1 MGPEGAARSIFS
13 FAGLFNSRKWPYYSP
28 RLQQSPHHVR
38 FFTVQNIVVIGLTDV
53 GRRACSLLSS
63 SGISVVHLNEPSD
76 AEVRAEVGKDI
87 DGVVVLLHDDI
98 KALRYSLMV
107 HHMQPDTR
115 LFVAMFDLT
124 VRTQLRAVV
133 PGCVLLSPASISVPS
148 MVAAALEPH
157 ILAIRRATTPDVRSW
172 VAVEKTSEK
181 KLKIK
186 PYRLPKFFKQ
196 RGLFGRMAGQF
207 RPFDSGSRVLL
218 GGALGLV
225 LVIAIE
231 TLVGLGHAPFIRALY
246 DATRTTATISSPAL
260 PDEPMVLIWA
270 TVAALLVMGF
280 TALFAAGIVNYIL
293 SGRHVEIF
301 GRRAMPR
308 FGHVIVVGMGQV
320 GLRLAQELQQ
330 LGVAV
335 VGIEQDPNARTLQIA
350 RSCGIP
356 VLIADGA
363 SRAAMEAVSVSGA
376 VALVAASSE
385 ERDNIAVAVGA
396 LAVNQQL
403 RVVLRAGSD
412 EAIDETRSLFRI
424 GAVVDVNGL
433 TASFVAASLRVDAP
447 YAVLAT
453 PEGDMAID
461 DSGTVLTT
469 YPPHSQR
476 CTCHS

>member
-1 MGPEGAARSIFS
+1 M
-13 FAGLFNSRKWPYYSP
+13 
-28 RLQQSPHHVR
+28 
-38 FFTVQNIVVIGLTDV
+38 QNVVVIGLTDV
-53 GRRACSLLSS
+53 GRRVCSLLSS

-76 AEVRAEVGKDI
+76 AEVRAEVGKNI

-133 PGCVLLSPASISVPS
+133 PGCILLSPAAISVPS
-148 MVAAALEPH
+148 IVAAALDPH
-157 ILAIRRATTPDVRSW
+157 ILAIRRATTPDIRSW
-172 VAVEKTSEK
+172 VSVEKNSEK
-181 KLKIK
+181 KKLKVE
-186 PYRLPKFFKQ
+186 PYCLPKPFKQ
-196 RGLFGRMAGQF
+196 RGLFGRMSGQF

-231 TLVGLGHAPFIRALY
+231 TLVGLGHAPFLRALY

-260 PDEPMVLIWA
+260 PDQPMVLIWA
-270 TVAALLVMGF
+270 TIAALLVMGF

-335 VGIEQDPNARTLQIA
+335 VGIEHDPNARTLQIA

-433 TASFVAASLRVDAP
+433 TASFVAASLRIDAP

-476 CTCHS
+476 CTCHA

>member
-1 MGPEGAARSIFS
+1 
-13 FAGLFNSRKWPYYSP
+13 
-28 RLQQSPHHVR
+28 
-38 FFTVQNIVVIGLTDV
+38 
-53 GRRACSLLSS
+53 
-63 SGISVVHLNEPSD
+63 
-76 AEVRAEVGKDI
+76 
-87 DGVVVLLHDDI
+87 
-98 KALRYSLMV
+98 
-107 HHMQPDTR
+107 
-115 LFVAMFDLT
+115 
-124 VRTQLRAVV
+124 
-133 PGCVLLSPASISVPS
+133 
-148 MVAAALEPH
+148 
-157 ILAIRRATTPDVRSW
+157 
-172 VAVEKTSEK
+172 
-181 KLKIK
+181 
-186 PYRLPKFFKQ
+186 
-196 RGLFGRMAGQF
+196 MAGQF

-231 TLVGLGHAPFIRALY
+231 TLVGLGHAPFLRALY

-260 PDEPMVLIWA
+260 PDEPMALIWA
-270 TVAALLVMGF
+270 TIAALLVMGF

-356 VLIADGA
+356 VLIADGT
-363 SRAAMEAVSVSGA
+363 SRAAMEAVAVSGA

-412 EAIDETRSLFRI
+412 DAIDETRSLFRI

-453 PEGDMAID
+453 PEGNMAID
-461 DSGTVLTT
+461 DSGTVLRS

-476 CTCHS
+476 CTCQP